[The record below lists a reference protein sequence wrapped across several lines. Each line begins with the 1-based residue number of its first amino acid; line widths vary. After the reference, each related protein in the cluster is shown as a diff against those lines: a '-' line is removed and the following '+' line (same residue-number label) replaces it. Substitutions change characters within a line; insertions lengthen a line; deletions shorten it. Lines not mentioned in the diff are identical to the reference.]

1 MPATIRSWRCEV
13 LSLWLEILKLEALP
27 MPTVKPTVAPD
38 AEPELDPNFR
48 NGSRDTSTNKEFP
61 NVRILKVTA
70 IG

>member
-38 AEPELDPNFR
+38 AEPELDPNF
-48 NGSRDTSTNKEFP
+48 
-61 NVRILKVTA
+61 LKWE
-70 IG
+70 